1 METQSGH
8 SQSVSHW
15 VGGRSGGD
23 LAAWPPSRGLIA
35 TSAWLTQI
43 MSLAHSPTEDW
54 LLLGLANG
62 QHCLFNSRKRDQVLT
77 VDTKDNTI
85 LGLKFSPNGKESTEP
100 GHGGT
105 RL

>member
-1 METQSGH
+1 
-8 SQSVSHW
+8 
-15 VGGRSGGD
+15 
-23 LAAWPPSRGLIA
+23 
-35 TSAWLTQI
+35 

-54 LLLGLANG
+54 LLLGLADG
-62 QHCLFNSRKRDQVLT
+62 QHCLFNSSKRNQVLT
-77 VDTKDNTI
+77 VNTKDNPI

>member
-1 METQSGH
+1 
-8 SQSVSHW
+8 
-15 VGGRSGGD
+15 
-23 LAAWPPSRGLIA
+23 
-35 TSAWLTQI
+35 